1 MKSKENMKEKYI
13 YILLKRNF
21 LATLMMVTPP
31 FLILFIGITI
41 SEENILEHIRV
52 AFEPIII
59 GIVGYL
65 LSMLVVIKFNK
76 LISYQEKMFNI
87 KFDDR
92 GAKRVRT
99 SITFIAE
106 DWIIYSGTCAFYREY
121 IKSFRMKKEIN
132 RRGAGPYTIIVNTID
147 GKKNSFKTPQT
158 NDIDLYRKWLR
169 SKDSK

>member
-1 MKSKENMKEKYI
+1 MKSKLDLKEKYI

-21 LATLMMVTPP
+21 LATLMLTLPM
-31 FLILFIGITI
+31 FLILFIGII
-41 SEENILEHIRV
+41 VSEENVLEHILIC
-52 AFEPIII
+52 AEPIII
-59 GIVGYL
+59 GAVGYL
-65 LSMLVVIKFNK
+65 LSILVIIRFNI
-76 LISYQEKMFNI
+76 LINYQEKMFNI

-106 DWIIYSGTCAFYREY
+106 EWLIYSGTCAFYKKY
-121 IKSFRMKKEIN
+121 IKSFRMKKEIH

-147 GKKNSFKTPQT
+147 GKKYCFKTPQT
-158 NDIDLYRKWLR
+158 NDIDIYRKWLH